1 VSLFSIRL
9 PLLENGLCPQHID
22 SFLIATILVE
32 GDFKGDSSCCYGLLG
47 RRLGY
52 PTLASLRRVGV
63 LSFPNRDQTHVQEKV
78 SVGHIDEDGNDIK
91 LCDG

>member
-1 VSLFSIRL
+1 VIPFVAY
-9 PLLENGLCPQHID
+9 D
-22 SFLIATILVE
+22 
-32 GDFKGDSSCCYGLLG
+32 LLG

-91 LCDG
+91 LCDGWNHRSSTATC